1 MPIEAF
7 SRVQELF
14 SGVEWVDSDGDATLW
29 FLKKLSANAL
39 QEKIGKLILNDVK
52 ELPRMES
59 KGSIQTSPT
68 ESEDEK
74 DKSKITDSLSSLEVE
89 KTPKGKNILL
99 QFVNFLDVPFSTIFK
114 L

>member
-14 SGVEWVDSDGDATLW
+14 SGVEWVESDGDATLW

-39 QEKIGKLILNDVK
+39 QEKIGKLILSDVK
-52 ELPRMES
+52 ELSRMQS

-68 ESEDEK
+68 DFEDEK
-74 DKSKITDSLSSLEVE
+74 DKSNITDSISSLEVE
-89 KTPKGKNILL
+89 KAPKGKVILSP
-99 QFVNFLDVPFSTIFK
+99 FVNFLDVPFNTRF
-114 L
+114 